1 MKQPLKEWIRKNP
14 IAAFFIVAI
23 VISYATLFP
32 AVYFIPRDNTIGQI
46 LGYYLSNIGTYSP
59 VIAAI
64 FITLIILPR
73 RSQVPFTRKFKI
85 FLPVWLVAII
95 INIANL
101 KLTAPP
107 SASMIGLT
115 ILSLPVALLPAWVI
129 TSAYSGTDSLRN
141 MLKTL
146 VKPGGHFAYYL
157 IALFTFP
164 VLTVAGAVLTNAWNG
179 NELFPDISQAK
190 NLILSISVTF
200 FSVLLF
206 SGGLNEESGWRGF
219 AQLRLQSK
227 YSPLVTAILLWL
239 CMVIWHIPNDI
250 VQYQNG
256 GYLLVRIGLYPF
268 ITILFSWIFIRTNGN
283 IWAVAIFHA
292 SMNSMNPLMGTF
304 PMTTAGNV
312 LLIAFAIVVVIVDRM
327 WRKLPKDHPAV
338 YGGEVSD
345 PICPEEKTQ
354 SFHED

>member
-1 MKQPLKEWIRKNP
+1 MNQPSQEWIREHP
-14 IAAFFIVAI
+14 LIAFFAVAI
-23 VISYATLFP
+23 AISFAILFP
-32 AVYFIPRDNTIGQI
+32 VVYLVPRDNTIGQI
-46 LGYYLSNIGTYSP
+46 LGYYLGCIGVYSP

-64 FITLIILPR
+64 FITRIIRPG
-73 RSQVPFTRKFKI
+73 RSRVPFTTKLTI
-85 FLPVWLVAII
+85 SLPVWLIAII

-107 SASMIGLT
+107 SASLIGLI
-115 ILSLPVALLPAWVI
+115 ILSLPVSLLPAWVI
-129 TSAYSGTDSLRN
+129 TSAYSGTESVRK

-146 VKPGGHFAYYL
+146 VKPGVQINFYL

-164 VLTVAGAVLTNAWNG
+164 VLTIAGVVITNIWKG
-179 NELFPDISQAK
+179 NTIFPQISQAG
-190 NLILSISVTF
+190 NLFLNICITF

-219 AQLRLQSK
+219 AQIRLQAK
-227 YSPLVTAILLWL
+227 YSPLVTAFLLWFF
-239 CMVIWHIPNDI
+239 MVIWHIPNDI

-292 SMNSMNPLMGTF
+292 SMNSMNPLMGIF
-304 PMTTAGNV
+304 PITTAGNV
-312 LLIAFAIVVVIVDRM
+312 LLVAFAVVVAIVDRM
-327 WRKLPKDHPAV
+327 WRKLSKDHPAV
-338 YGGEVSD
+338 YQE
-345 PICPEEKTQ
+345 T
-354 SFHED
+354 

>member
-1 MKQPLKEWIRKNP
+1 MNQPVQEWIKKNP
-14 IAAFFIVAI
+14 IIAFFGVAI
-23 VISYATLFP
+23 VISFVMLFSTI
-32 AVYFIPRDNTIGQI
+32 YFVPRDKTIGQI
-46 LGYYLSNIGTYSP
+46 LGYYLSCIGTYSP

-64 FITLIILPR
+64 FITRIILPSR
-73 RSQVPFTRKFKI
+73 HRVPFKKKFI
-85 FLPVWLVAII
+85 ISFPVWLIALT

-107 SASMIGLT
+107 SAPLIGLI
-115 ILSLPVALLPAWVI
+115 ILSIPVSLLPAWVI
-129 TSAYSGTDSLRN
+129 TSAYSGTEGVRK

-146 VKPGGHFAYYL
+146 VKPGGQITYYL

-164 VLTVAGAVLTNAWNG
+164 FFTIAGLIITNLWNG
-179 NELFPDISQAK
+179 NALFPQINQIE
-190 NLILSISVTF
+190 NLLLNICITF

-219 AQLRLQSK
+219 AQIRLHAK
-227 YSPLVTAILLWL
+227 YSPLITAFILWFF
-239 CMVIWHIPNDI
+239 MVIWHIPNDI
-250 VQYQNG
+250 IQYQNG

-292 SMNSMNPLMGTF
+292 SMNSMNPLMGIF

-312 LLIAFAIVVVIVDRM
+312 LLVTFAIVVVLFDRM
-327 WRKLPKDHPAV
+327 WRKLPKNHLAV
-338 YGGEVSD
+338 YQE
-345 PICPEEKTQ
+345 T
-354 SFHED
+354 